1 MFDIKDMPVS
11 PFNNVMLN
19 VRVDESIYNSLF
31 IEFSVII
38 CNLLFLCLCLHYH
51 IFKCIIF
58 VHNQL

>member
-38 CNLLFLCLCLHYH
+38 CNLLFLCLCLHDHTFYMYY
-51 IFKCIIF
+51 FCT
-58 VHNQL
+58 